1 MVCQGLEDTECTNIT
16 INSKKIGLNELKN
29 INIIVSERFG
39 WKKHQI
45 GEFDIWFNG
54 YILNDEK
61 MSFLNRGAELLH
73 SDLSTNNDFDDWVRS
88 TQGHFSF
95 IISNKKKILCS
106 VDHVR
111 TIPLFYTLSSIEIIV
126 SNHAPNISKIISTNE
141 KKYNKQAALEIS
153 MSGYTIGK
161 KTLYENIFQLTAGE
175 MLLFNNGEL
184 NREYY
189 YTYTPWLVK
198 NRTLTSLKNKFK
210 DVFLSSL
217 EEVVKESSGRQIV
230 VPLSAGNDSR
240 AIASA
245 LKYIG
250 SKNVLC
256 FSYGRK
262 NNFEMSAGQL
272 ISDKLGYK
280 WIGIPLTLAGQRK
293 FNHSNEFKSFLSAT
307 DMFSSSPHIQEVSAI
322 SMLRKNKLI
331 DNNAIILNGSTGD
344 YISGGHIPT
353 NHLGPAINM
362 DDYFESF
369 LSKHYGLWKN
379 LSTNSNNSYIYKELI
394 SNFEQR
400 CNVDINN
407 IKTTH
412 GVLECMEYLGRQSK
426 YIMSMQRVYEFYGF
440 DWRLPFWS
448 NQMLDFWESVPVDYK
463 YNSNLY
469 KSTLVENNWGGVW
482 TSEFNLNNNPF
493 NKTINSLR
501 LILKFCALP
510 FGESGK
516 QLIDKNI
523 YGYMSDI
530 TCNSSIVPYSKM
542 LFDTKGYRNNVSWIS
557 KKYLNNKSLN

>member
-1 MVCQGLEDTECTNIT
+1 MIKIKVRNEYRWKRLVSLESEIWFKGYSLDGLSLERLHYKLERILSSQIVSISDFRLF
-16 INSKKIGLNELKN
+16 INSIELK
-29 INIIVSERFG
+29 
-39 WKKHQI
+39 
-45 GEFDIWFNG
+45 
-54 YILNDEK
+54 
-61 MSFLNRGAELLH
+61 
-73 SDLSTNNDFDDWVRS
+73 
-88 TQGHFSF
+88 GHFSLVVKKQNKVF
-95 IISNKKKILCS
+95 AMTDRIGSVPLIYHHTKQDLIIGDHAQKVAHNINKI
-106 VDHVR
+106 
-111 TIPLFYTLSSIEIIV
+111 
-126 SNHAPNISKIISTNE
+126 TNRD
-141 KKYNKQAALEIS
+141 AFLELS

-523 YGYMSDI
+523 FGYMSDI

-542 LFDTKGYRNNVSWIS
+542 LFDTKGDRNNVSWIS

>member
-1 MVCQGLEDTECTNIT
+1 MVNIKVRNEYRWKRLVSPESELWFKGYLLDGLSLERLHYKLERILSSQIVSISDFRLFID
-16 INSKKIGLNELKN
+16 SLELK
-29 INIIVSERFG
+29 
-39 WKKHQI
+39 
-45 GEFDIWFNG
+45 
-54 YILNDEK
+54 
-61 MSFLNRGAELLH
+61 
-73 SDLSTNNDFDDWVRS
+73 
-88 TQGHFSF
+88 GHFSL
-95 IISNKKKILCS
+95 IIKKQNKVFAMTDRIGSVPLIYHHTKQDLIIGDHAQKVAHNINKI
-106 VDHVR
+106 
-111 TIPLFYTLSSIEIIV
+111 
-126 SNHAPNISKIISTNE
+126 TNRE
-141 KKYNKQAALEIS
+141 AFLELS

-161 KTLYENIFQLTAGE
+161 KTLYESIFQLTAGE

-262 NNFEMSAGQL
+262 NNFEMRAGQL
-272 ISDKLGYK
+272 ISEKLGYE

-293 FNHSNEFKSFLSAT
+293 FYSSSEFKSFLST
-307 DMFSSSPHIQEVSAI
+307 IDMFSSSPHIQEVSAI
-322 SMLRKNKLI
+322 NILRKNKLI

-353 NHLGPAINM
+353 NHLGQAFNM
-362 DDYFESF
+362 DAYFESF

-379 LSTNSNNSYIYKELI
+379 LSTNYNDSCIYKELI

-400 CNVDINN
+400 CNVEINS
-407 IKTTH
+407 IKATH
-412 GVLECMEYLGRQSK
+412 GVFECIEYLGRQSK
-426 YIMSMQRVYEFYGF
+426 YIMGMQRVYEFYGY

-448 NQMLDFWESVPVDYK
+448 NQMLDYWESVPVDYK

-469 KSTLVENNWGGVW
+469 KSMLVENNWGGVW
-482 TSEFNLNNNPF
+482 TSEFNFNHNPF
-493 NKTINSLR
+493 NTTINSLR
-501 LILKFCALP
+501 LLLKFFALP

-523 YGYMSDI
+523 FGYMSDV
-530 TCNSSIVPYSKM
+530 TCTSPIVPYSKM
-542 LFDTKGYRNNVSWIS
+542 LFDTKGHRNNASWIS